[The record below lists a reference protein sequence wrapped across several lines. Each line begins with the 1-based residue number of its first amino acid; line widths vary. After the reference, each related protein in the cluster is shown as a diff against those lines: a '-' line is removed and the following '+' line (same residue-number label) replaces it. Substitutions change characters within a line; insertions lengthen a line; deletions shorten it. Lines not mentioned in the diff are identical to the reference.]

1 MRLGASPNITQERKN
16 LARGWELRG
25 VIRCPSCGAAMTSH
39 TAKRGEK
46 LYHYY
51 RCHRSVDYRRN
62 SCKQR
67 MERAQK
73 AEDAMWEFVSG
84 AVKDPERMRVGMDAL
99 IEQKR
104 AALRGDPEREVK
116 VWLGRLAEVGQE
128 RRGYLRL
135 AAQGRISDAE
145 LDEALAELEETR
157 QMAEQEL
164 EALSSRQE
172 EVEALER
179 DRDAL
184 MASWSAAVPGELDRL
199 TPEGRNGLYHRLR
212 LEISPREGGGYV
224 VTGPFCSLEP
234 LPITRVTV
242 PPAAL

>member
-1 MRLGASPNITQERKN
+1 
-16 LARGWELRG
+16 
-25 VIRCPSCGAAMTSH
+25 MTTH
-39 TAKRGEK
+39 TAKRGDK
-46 LYHYY
+46 HYYYY
-51 RCHRSVDYRRN
+51 RCHRSVDYRRD

-67 MERAQK
+67 MDRAERAE
-73 AEDAMWEFVSG
+73 AAMWEFVSR
-84 AVKDPERMRVGMDAL
+84 AMKDPGRIAVGMDAH

-104 AALRGDPEREVK
+104 AAIRGGPEHETRTWLERLSEV
-116 VWLGRLAEVGQE
+116 ETE
-128 RRGYLRL
+128 RRGYLRQNARGVL
-135 AAQGRISDAE
+135 PDEE

-157 QMAEQEL
+157 QMAEREL

-184 MASWSAAVPGELDRL
+184 MASWSAAVPEDLDRL

-212 LEISPREGGGYV
+212 LEISPPAEPGGAYV

-234 LPITRVTV
+234 LSS
-242 PPAAL
+242 